1 MEERKRRSE
10 MGCAATLLSPILLV
24 GVFALANASRDS
36 NTRGNT
42 FWIWLLLI
50 TATVM
55 FAAGTITWLRNRS
68 NEDEPVK

>member
-10 MGCAATLLSPILLV
+10 MGCAAMLLSPIVLL

-55 FAAGTITWLRNRS
+55 FTAGAITWLRNRS

>member
-1 MEERKRRSE
+1 MDGRKRRSE
-10 MGCAATLLSPILLV
+10 MGCAAMLLSPILLIS
-24 GVFALANASRDS
+24 VFALANASRDS

-55 FAAGTITWLRNRS
+55 FAAGAITWLRNRS
-68 NEDEPVK
+68 HGDEHVK

>member
-1 MEERKRRSE
+1 MDERQRSE
-10 MGCAATLLSPILLV
+10 VGCAAMLLSPILLV

-42 FWIWLLLI
+42 FWMLVLLI

-55 FAAGTITWLRNRS
+55 FSAGTIVWLRNRS
-68 NEDEPVK
+68 HEDEPVK